1 MSNISATQFQR
12 HFQPGT
18 MDQLRDRAAG
28 NGVTI
33 TAAQERALRA
43 ADLNHDGIIGNSTAE
58 RNATW
63 RAVDDFDRNGTRWSV
78 SSGSGTGYDLARG
91 LATGSGSPA
100 TPGGGGSTPPGGA
113 GPGAGP
119 GRTSPGATPVGPT
132 APVPPAEIDPY
143 LRSAQTMDRLRA
155 AIDSG
160 RIQPGTP
167 GGDATARVVEGL
179 RSTPVMI
186 YSFDD
191 PVAANNYNEFV
202 RARGQ
207 LIDSAE
213 ARGIIPRSSP

>member
-12 HFQPGT
+12 NFQPGT
-18 MDQLRDRAAG
+18 MDQLRERAAG
-28 NGVTI
+28 NGVTV
-33 TAAQERALRA
+33 TATQERALRA

-91 LATGSGSPA
+91 LATGAGSPT
-100 TPGGGGSTPPGGA
+100 TPPAGGGGTPPSGG
-113 GPGAGP
+113 GPRGG
-119 GRTSPGATPVGPT
+119 TTPGATPVSPT
-132 APVPPAEIDPY
+132 APTPPAELDPH
-143 LRSAQTMDRLRA
+143 LRAAQMMDRLRG

-167 GGDATARVVEGL
+167 GGDATARAVEGL

-213 ARGIIPRSSP
+213 ARGIIPRSTP